1 MNAAPKAVTMFERI
15 NTLLEINL
23 KKILNNELHNEDRI
37 HLYDVGEYWVAFEKS
52 AYLLEKINPKDEQ
65 PLVLYMKGY
74 PFPIVMHSVYYT
86 KVNDMCRKHPMSRR
100 GLEYLQIMTKSI
112 DNKQYT
118 KWYRE
123 LVIDEDM
130 PII

>member
-1 MNAAPKAVTMFERI
+1 MNAAPKAVTMFERV
-15 NTLLEINL
+15 NTLLETNL

-65 PLVLYMKGY
+65 PIILHMKGY

-86 KVNDMCRKHPMSRR
+86 NVNDMCRKNPMSQR

>member
-15 NTLLEINL
+15 NTLLETNL

-65 PLVLYMKGY
+65 PLVLYMK
-74 PFPIVMHSVYYT
+74 
-86 KVNDMCRKHPMSRR
+86 
-100 GLEYLQIMTKSI
+100 
-112 DNKQYT
+112 
-118 KWYRE
+118 
-123 LVIDEDM
+123 
-130 PII
+130 

>member
-15 NTLLEINL
+15 NTLLETNL

-74 PFPIVMHSVYYT
+74 PFP
-86 KVNDMCRKHPMSRR
+86 
-100 GLEYLQIMTKSI
+100 KS
-112 DNKQYT
+112 YA
-118 KWYRE
+118 
-123 LVIDEDM
+123 
-130 PII
+130 